1 MVCTNSTKQLGL
13 HWSVLTLS
21 QLSISSLCGFLLLR
35 VARLV
40 PYTPIQTR
48 DQLKTTAL
56 LAAVFAA
63 GFITLNSALG
73 LMHVPPHLPPPR
85 SPRNSRGGGGLQCHA
100 VVGG

>member
-73 LMHVPPHLPPPR
+73 LMHVLPHLLHIPSLPGIP
-85 SPRNSRGGGGLQCHA
+85 GAGVQCHA